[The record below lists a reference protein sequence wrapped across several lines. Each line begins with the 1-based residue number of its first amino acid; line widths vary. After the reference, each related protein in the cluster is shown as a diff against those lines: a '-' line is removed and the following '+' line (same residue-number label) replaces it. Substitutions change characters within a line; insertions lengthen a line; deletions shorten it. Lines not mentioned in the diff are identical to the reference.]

1 MEVSQIFK
9 QKKAVYS
16 FEIFPPKPTSM
27 VESIERVLDGIACLN
42 PDYVSI
48 TCGAGGSEV
57 MGNATFNLAKRLKN
71 EYGIL
76 PLVHVTAIHSA
87 KEDIIAYLEELNE
100 ADMHSVLALRGDINP
115 DRKLSVS
122 FRYASDLIK
131 LLKEDG
137 RFDISAACCPEGH
150 PESVSLEADL
160 DYLKFKVDQGV
171 THLNSQMCF
180 SNGNFYRFLDRVRK
194 AGINIPIQVGIMPI
208 VKTVQIERTMS
219 LAGVEYPADFSKMI
233 YKHSNNPEALAA
245 AGIAYA
251 TEQIIDLVSSG
262 VDGIHL
268 YMMNNTETARKI
280 TENVK
285 SVIRN
290 VNENDV

>member
-16 FEIFPPKPTSM
+16 FEIFPPKPMSM

-76 PLVHVTAIHSA
+76 PLVHVTAIHSE

-115 DRKLSVS
+115 DRELSVS

>member
-1 MEVSQIFK
+1 M
-9 QKKAVYS
+9 
-16 FEIFPPKPTSM
+16 
-27 VESIERVLDGIACLN
+27 
-42 PDYVSI
+42 
-48 TCGAGGSEV
+48 
-57 MGNATFNLAKRLKN
+57 
-71 EYGIL
+71 
-76 PLVHVTAIHSA
+76 
-87 KEDIIAYLEELNE
+87 
-100 ADMHSVLALRGDINP
+100 
-115 DRKLSVS
+115 
-122 FRYASDLIK
+122 
-131 LLKEDG
+131 
-137 RFDISAACCPEGH
+137 
-150 PESVSLEADL
+150 SLEADL

>member
-16 FEIFPPKPTSM
+16 FEIFPPKPTST

-76 PLVHVTAIHSA
+76 PLVHVTAIHSE

-233 YKHSNNPEALAA
+233 YKHSNNP
-245 AGIAYA
+245 
-251 TEQIIDLVSSG
+251 G

>member
-27 VESIERVLDGIACLN
+27 LESIERVLDGIACLN

-76 PLVHVTAIHSA
+76 PLVHVTAIHSE

-131 LLKEDG
+131 FLKEDG